1 MLSLARLRGRYLAP
15 VTMIRLVPISV
26 VLLGGIALTT
36 WTSGLLSRH
45 RDLVVHTRAGGG
57 ILHHAEVAE
66 FQDSIAVV
74 FADIECLLSRR
85 SCTSMPN

>member
-1 MLSLARLRGRYLAP
+1 MLSLARLRGQYLAP

-45 RDLVVHTRAGGG
+45 RDLVVHIRAAVAFYITRKS
-57 ILHHAEVAE
+57 LNSKTV
-66 FQDSIAVV
+66 
-74 FADIECLLSRR
+74 
-85 SCTSMPN
+85 